1 MRIGLIGYGKMGK
14 TIESIIREEG
24 KHEIGLIISEENL
37 HEFTVENLQKIDV
50 AIEFTQ
56 PNSAVSNIMKCF
68 EANIPV
74 VVGTTAWHEHLP
86 KVKAYCEANN
96 QTILP
101 SSNFSIGV
109 NIFFEIN
116 RKLAEIM
123 YANPAYSASLTE
135 IHHTEKKDAPSGTA
149 VTLAHDLV
157 DKLHLSGWELVN
169 QVPAESTGKLPIVA
183 LREPDVPGTHSILYE
198 SDIDQI
204 EIIHTAK
211 SRRGFAFGAIR
222 AAEFI
227 FGKKGFFEMK
237 DVLNFK

>member
-14 TIESIIREEG
+14 TIESIIQEEG
-24 KHEIGLIISEENL
+24 KHEIGLIISEDNL

-56 PNSAVSNIMKCF
+56 PNSAVQNIMKCF

-74 VVGTTAWHEHLP
+74 VVGTTAWQEHLP
-86 KVKAYCEANN
+86 KVKAFCAENN
-96 QTILP
+96 QTLLT

-116 RKLAEIM
+116 RKLAQIM
-123 YANPAYSASLTE
+123 HQNPAYVPSMTE

-149 VTLAHDLV
+149 VTLALDLV
-157 DKLHLSGWELVN
+157 DQLHLNGWSLVDELN
-169 QVPAESTGKLPIVA
+169 NREKGTLPIIA
-183 LREPDVPGTHSILYE
+183 LREPNVPGTHSILYE
-198 SDIDQI
+198 SDVDQI

-211 SRRGFAFGAIR
+211 SRRGFAAGAIR

-227 FGKKGFFEMK
+227 YGKKGFFEMK
-237 DVLNFK
+237 DVLNFS